1 MKMSGM
7 LLWAGVLM
15 AAALSGCSRS
25 DAGEKAVN
33 MGPFQQCREPRP
45 EICYEI
51 FAPVCAT
58 VRDPAIRCITAPC
71 PSDLRATYAN
81 DCKACAD
88 PNVQGFVAGQCP

>member
-7 LLWAGVLM
+7 LLGGGLLL

-25 DAGEKAVN
+25 DAGENAA
-33 MGPFQQCREPRP
+33 MAGAFQQCREPRP

-58 VRDPAIRCITAPC
+58 LQDPSIRCVTAPC
-71 PSDLRATYAN
+71 PSDIQATYAN

-88 PNVQGFVAGQCP
+88 PKVQGFVKGQCP